1 MYYVFWYTCILNMEH
16 SGVLFI
22 PIIQQIIKIYLTE
35 LKRYITISAYS
46 ITQSNMIKVF
56 TGIASTARSGE
67 ITTAEAVAI
76 LKELISK

>member
-46 ITQSNMIKVF
+46 ITQSEYVSIQNRTPCKSIQRGKEIK
-56 TGIASTARSGE
+56 AR
-67 ITTAEAVAI
+67 
-76 LKELISK
+76 